1 MCCALLLQIT
11 AVKQQ
16 LPAVC
21 LLLTAKLRTVQAA
34 PRTHHQDP
42 MPSFVNTHKQLIRYY
57 LFLLL
62 LLLLLLLLTENIIV
76 ALQEQL

>member
-16 LPAVC
+16 LPAAC

-42 MPSFVNTHKQLIRYY
+42 MPSLVNTHKQLICYY
-57 LFLLL
+57 LFQLLQ
-62 LLLLLLLLTENIIV
+62 LLLLLLTENIIV
-76 ALQEQL
+76 ALREQL